1 MTHRAEP
8 DRRAERLLH
17 NRPVT
22 TIIVGFCP
30 SAGKIPGASDGKFG
44 CSAELS
50 LFFRSTLAPLLRLTS
65 AIVTT
70 LCPGSKERMRRLMAM
85 AASQRM
91 DLTPLVTHAFHLADI
106 RNAYELFSGQ
116 LDGVMK
122 IALFPQRIPER
133 RKGRQP
139 ATVAL
144 GAGA

>member
-1 MTHRAEP
+1 
-8 DRRAERLLH
+8 
-17 NRPVT
+17 
-22 TIIVGFCP
+22 
-30 SAGKIPGASDGKFG
+30 
-44 CSAELS
+44 
-50 LFFRSTLAPLLRLTS
+50 
-65 AIVTT
+65 
-70 LCPGSKERMRRLMAM
+70 MRRLMAM